1 MAINLLQANKAG
13 DTMMSRHIASGRHE
27 PGRCAHFGRACSD
40 KTKALIGAGNRGRKP
55 SASAIEGTRRLRLGK
70 TYEEI
75 YGEDKAAVLRAS
87 RGAESRI
94 KKLTPMNLP
103 QIEWGR
109 EGYNQWRQKHRAI
122 RQWMLRWYRT
132 SRGCADCGEKDCNV
146 LTFDHE
152 NGDKEFDI
160 ARGSQDVA
168 WPKLWAEVQKCAVVC
183 FNCHMKRERVRQPYV
198 EPPIVNWAPCS
209 WKNKCQ

>member
-1 MAINLLQANKAG
+1 MMA
-13 DTMMSRHIASGRHE
+13 RHIAAGKHGR
-27 PGRCAHFGRACSD
+27 GLCSHFGRECSD

-75 YGEDKAAVLRAS
+75 YGAEKSAILRAN
-87 RGAESRI
+87 RGVESRI

-103 QIEWGR
+103 QIKWGKA
-109 EGYNQWRQKHRAI
+109 GYNEWRQKHRAI
-122 RQWMLRWYRT
+122 RQWILRWYRT
-132 SRGCADCGEKDCNV
+132 DRGCADCGEKDSVV

-183 FNCHMKRERVRQPYV
+183 FNCHMKRERTRQPYV
-198 EPPIVNWAPCS
+198 EPPIVNWAPTG
-209 WKNKCQ
+209 WKSKCLD